1 MKKSVKKKTDRYVQ
15 FRNRTNSANYR
26 DKKAIIAQ
34 FNKSV
39 REYKRFSEVYSGG
52 DEELASSK
60 LHDAGTDLYMCC
72 EWALKNYLYRRYDEQ
87 SATHEIPSYSREYKI
102 NQLSTKTAT
111 IGFLLDELEN
121 IGIPT
126 TVTIGIDSQKIIKN
140 AQIVNN
146 GPKHDRKIPDPN
158 LYKASLEEVRKIIR
172 YYVDENAELELID
185 DSLYGDGKAWY
196 EILED
201 TSEFNS
207 AYSYVLVTRRVES
220 TAIRGLFSLKWDLV
234 IDMDPDSDING
245 LAHNYTCI
253 TGIIPRV
260 CTLDAV
266 NARRKFSFSHIPYW
280 IMANGTSDASDS
292 VVDPKKWGTAHGK
305 YLPSL
310 LEEFHKEYA
319 KPVKAFVYPVEN
331 ERNLRKI
338 VDTFNDV
345 YDSGDEINFCVLSAD
360 REYSSIDDENF
371 KISTLSI
378 EEFAEHL
385 DKYNQNSKFVSG
397 RIKRE
402 LPSENGKRVLLD
414 ENFVTELGDSFDTVF
429 IDIDQED
436 ELDSEKCSRIAFY
449 KGIQKISW
457 YGLRE
462 HFDVI
467 QPEQKKIED
476 GITQDMKDRGRLL
489 RKVYYVP
496 GIGGTTLM
504 RRLAWEFRERYPT
517 FILNRLNDRRE
528 RICRKSTTLHI
539 VRFDFCR

>member
-1 MKKSVKKKTDRYVQ
+1 MKKSVKRKTDRYIQ

-39 REYKRFSEVYSGG
+39 REYKRFSEVYSAG
-52 DEELASSK
+52 DEELASAK

-72 EWALKNYLYRRYDEQ
+72 EWALKNYLYRMYDEQ
-87 SATHEIPSYSREYKI
+87 FVTHIISSIVREHKI
-102 NQLSTKTAT
+102 DQLSTKTAT
-111 IGFLLDELEN
+111 IGFLLEELKD
-121 IGIPT
+121 IGIPSP
-126 TVTIGIDSQKIIKN
+126 VVIGINSRKIIEN

-158 LYKASLEEVRKIIR
+158 RYKESLEEVRKIIKN
-172 YYVDENAELELID
+172 YVDENVELELID
-185 DSLYGDGKAWY
+185 DSLYGGGKAWY

-207 AYSYVLVTRRVES
+207 AYSYVLITRRIDS
-220 TAIRGLFSLKWDLV
+220 NDIRGLFSQKWDLV

-245 LAHNYTCI
+245 LAYKYTDI
-253 TGIIPRV
+253 TGIVPTV
-260 CTLDAV
+260 CTLDAI
-266 NARRKFSFSHIPYW
+266 NARRKFSFSHRPYW
-280 IMANGTSDASDS
+280 IMANGTSDVSDS
-292 VVDPKKWGTAHGK
+292 VVDPKRWGTAHGK
-305 YLPSL
+305 YLSSI
-310 LEEFHKEYA
+310 LEEFHKEYS
-319 KPVKAFVYPVEN
+319 KPVKAFVYPLEN

-360 REYSSIDDENF
+360 SEYNSIDDENF

-385 DKYNQNSKFVSG
+385 EKYNLNSKFISG
-397 RIKRE
+397 LIKRE
-402 LPSENGKRVLLD
+402 LPAENGKRVLID
-414 ENFVTELGDSFDTVF
+414 ENFATVLKDSFDTVF

-436 ELDSEKCSRIAFY
+436 ELDSEKCNRIDFY
-449 KGIQKISW
+449 KGIQEISW

-467 QPEQKKIED
+467 QPEQRRIVDKI
-476 GITQDMKDRGRLL
+476 T
-489 RKVYYVP
+489 
-496 GIGGTTLM
+496 
-504 RRLAWEFRERYPT
+504 
-517 FILNRLNDRRE
+517 
-528 RICRKSTTLHI
+528 
-539 VRFDFCR
+539 